1 MKIKVFYLLVFISF
15 NAYSAW
21 NKTGQSDGFMTYVDT
36 STIQRNGS
44 ISSMIGLFDNDKPS
58 LISGHEV
65 RSSINY
71 FEFNCQQRTY
81 RTVRYSLY
89 SGQMG
94 SGQQLIDVRKDSE
107 WKPVTAFY
115 EFAWKIAC
123 GYIARK

>member
-1 MKIKVFYLLVFISF
+1 MKNKVFYLLVFISF

-44 ISSMIGLFDNDKPS
+44 ISSIIGLFDNDKPS

-71 FEFNCQQRTY
+71 YEFNCQQQTY

-94 SGQQLIDVRKDSE
+94 RGQQLIDVRKDSE
-107 WKPVTAFY
+107 WKQVFGFY

-123 GYIARK
+123 GYITKK